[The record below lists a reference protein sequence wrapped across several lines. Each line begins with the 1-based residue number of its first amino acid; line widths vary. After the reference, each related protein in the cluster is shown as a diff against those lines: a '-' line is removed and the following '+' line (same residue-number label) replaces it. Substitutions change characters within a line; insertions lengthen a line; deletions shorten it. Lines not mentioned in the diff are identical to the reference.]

1 MAEITVMTNW
11 TDEVEF
17 SAENCSVCRRGWL
30 SALQEYHGKG
40 NFVKFKIMY
49 SKVVSEGQKYNIKY
63 LNQE

>member
-1 MAEITVMTNW
+1 MTNW

-17 SAENCSVCRRGWL
+17 NAENCSVCHRGWL
-30 SALQEYHGKG
+30 SELQEYHGKV

-49 SKVVSEGQKYNIKY
+49 SKVVSEEQKYNIKY